1 MMKDKNKTRKD
12 YIKKGEVFNS
22 FTKPLKELILDN
34 SMDSIGTPMLNLFK
48 VYSMLG
54 GENIRELYNY
64 QNFSIKIKEKYKIY
78 EIKEVYKINIVNAVL
93 NYEELS
99 KQQKDI
105 LYNKIKIN
113 LFRGG
118 NIFKNKDYFNYLC
131 RFINQSKIT
140 FDISEFTEFDEIY
153 KYFKEYCEDFDYRIY
168 SPISLKIFMYKHL
181 GLPMYIKGDKFY
193 FGLT

>member
-1 MMKDKNKTRKD
+1 MEGKKKTRKD

-34 SMDSIGTPMLNLFK
+34 SNDLIGTPMLNLFK
-48 VYSMLG
+48 VYTMLEI
-54 GENIRELYNY
+54 ENNRILYNY
-64 QNFSIKIKEKYKIY
+64 ANFSIKIKEKYKTF
-78 EIKEVYKINIVNAVL
+78 EIKDVYRINIVNAVL

-105 LYNKIKIN
+105 LYNRIKIN
-113 LFRGG
+113 LFKGG
-118 NIFKNKDYFNYLC
+118 DIFKNKDYFKYLC

-140 FDISEFTEFDEIY
+140 FDIDEFTEFDDIY
-153 KYFKEYCEDFDYRIY
+153 ECFKEYCKDFDYRIY

-181 GLPMYIKGDKFY
+181 GLPMYIKGGKFY

>member
-1 MMKDKNKTRKD
+1 MKDKNKTRKD

-34 SMDSIGTPMLNLFK
+34 SNDLIGTPMLNLFK
-48 VYSMLG
+48 VYSMLE

-113 LFRGG
+113 LFKGG
-118 NIFKNKDYFNYLC
+118 DIFKNKDFFKHLC
-131 RFINQSKIT
+131 GFINQSRIA
-140 FDISEFTEFDEIY
+140 FDLNEFTKFDEIY
-153 KYFKEYCEDFDYRIY
+153 KYFKEYSIDFDYRIY
-168 SPISLKIFMYKHL
+168 SPISLKIFMYKNL
-181 GLPMYIKGDKFY
+181 GLPMYIKGNKFY